1 MIEVKTYRLV
11 EEMVTANPL
20 HNGPVLAFRI
30 PESARR
36 PTADALTKS
45 RAPLSEGERAL
56 LSIEESLWQRTL
68 LSIEEALVVMGANLR
83 REPWKWVPRG
93 LLIPKP
99 GGCRAVAEVGD
110 WVLRP
115 PPPRSAAFSH
125 KTDLA
130 FRRAYVLED
139 EADG

>member
-1 MIEVKTYRLV
+1 
-11 EEMVTANPL
+11 
-20 HNGPVLAFRI
+20 
-30 PESARR
+30 
-36 PTADALTKS
+36 
-45 RAPLSEGERAL
+45 
-56 LSIEESLWQRTL
+56 
-68 LSIEEALVVMGANLR
+68 MGANLR

-130 FRRAYVLED
+130 FRRTYVLEG

>member
-11 EEMVTANPL
+11 DEMVTANPL
-20 HNGPVLAFRI
+20 YNDPVLAFRI

-36 PTADALTKS
+36 PTADALAKS
-45 RAPLSEGERAL
+45 PAPLRE
-56 LSIEESLWQRTL
+56 WQRTL

-99 GGCRAVAEVGD
+99 GGCRAVAEIGD

-125 KTDLA
+125 MTDLS
-130 FRRAYVLED
+130 FRRAYVLD
-139 EADG
+139 EPEKEACE